1 MALVTCSECGKEFSE
16 HAECC
21 PNCGCPVDVI
31 REQIE
36 LANIKKEPETIEFA
50 KHFKCEK
57 CGCTEFNPM
66 IATTCVIAQCA
77 NCGIATFNNVI
88 RKLTPSE
95 KVAVNAKLKREI
107 EAQKP
112 HCPFCN
118 STNLKKIGAG
128 SRLLSVGTLG
138 LAGAKMGKTYHC
150 NNCKANF

>member
-1 MALVTCSECGKEFSE
+1 MTCYDILKRKGCDDMALITCSECGKEFSE

-88 RKLTPSE
+88 RKQIFYLAALLNIESKHFPKFLLFTKS
-95 KVAVNAKLKREI
+95 LKR
-107 EAQKP
+107 
-112 HCPFCN
+112 
-118 STNLKKIGAG
+118 
-128 SRLLSVGTLG
+128 TLIMS
-138 LAGAKMGKTYHC
+138 L
-150 NNCKANF
+150 